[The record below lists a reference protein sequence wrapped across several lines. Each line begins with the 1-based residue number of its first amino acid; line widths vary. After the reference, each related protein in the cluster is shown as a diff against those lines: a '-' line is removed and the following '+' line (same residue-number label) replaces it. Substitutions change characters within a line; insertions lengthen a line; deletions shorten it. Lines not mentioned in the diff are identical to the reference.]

1 MIDTLQSQATDAG
14 RLLGYG
20 IRPRQRPA
28 NDADY
33 QALVLRFLADRDF
46 ERMVTAV
53 ASGQGLSVIA
63 CDRMEG
69 LVLAPT
75 DDSPYRLRLADYIQL
90 PSAETR
96 LLHGIVQ
103 LAIGAT
109 AYPTAAALEDSTR
122 IVSISATQVYERM
135 MHLAEELSRRIGRD
149 DPREEDPESEKIWH
163 LMSRLRPADTTPDDR
178 DTPYNVLG
186 AIKKALRW
194 LTDHGLADEVE
205 GTKDTWRLR
214 ERYRLNVLAASG
226 GAFELFQSQHADA
239 NEEAMP

>member
-1 MIDTLQSQATDAG
+1 VIDSLQSQATDAG
-14 RLLGYG
+14 RLVGYG
-20 IRPRQRPA
+20 IRPRHRPA
-28 NDADY
+28 NDTDY

-122 IVSISATQVYERM
+122 IVSISATQVYERIM
-135 MHLAEELSRRIGRD
+135 RLAEEFSRRLGRN
-149 DPREEDPESEKIWH
+149 DPPEEDPESEKIWH
-163 LMSRLRPADTTPDDR
+163 LMSRLRPTDTTPDDR

-194 LTDHGLADEVE
+194 LSEHGLADEVE
-205 GTKDTWRLR
+205 GTNDSWRLR

-226 GAFELFQSQHADA
+226 GAFELFQSQHSAA

>member
-1 MIDTLQSQATDAG
+1 MIDSLQSQATDAG
-14 RLLGYG
+14 RLVGYG
-20 IRPRQRPA
+20 IRPRHRPA
-28 NDADY
+28 NDTDY

-109 AYPTAAALEDSTR
+109 AYPTAAALETRRASFRSRPLRST
-122 IVSISATQVYERM
+122 SASCAWPKSSRGGSGETTRPRKTQSPKRSGTSC
-135 MHLAEELSRRIGRD
+135 LACVPLT
-149 DPREEDPESEKIWH
+149 
-163 LMSRLRPADTTPDDR
+163 RPPTTGTLPTTCSVR
-178 DTPYNVLG
+178 S
-186 AIKKALRW
+186 KRLRW
-194 LTDHGLADEVE
+194 LSEHGLADEVE
-205 GTKDTWRLR
+205 GTNDAWRLR

-226 GAFELFQSQHADA
+226 GAFELFQSQHSAT